1 MFWKRSIIVMALL
14 TLGLLLV
21 ACEIPLGDGGE
32 EEIVLPPT
40 TAETTATTT
49 TETTTETIT
58 TTITTE
64 GTTAEQPAPETAEG
78 GETPATGEETSPRPE
93 TETAETPA
101 EQPAT
106 TTETTEGGETAPA
119 ITTEEQPATTTTEET
134 PAETPAETTAEQ
146 PATTTTE
153 QPATTTTNTTGTH
166 TVVAGD
172 NLYRI
177 GLQYGVSWVVLAQ
190 YNNLPN
196 ANSIVVGQMLR
207 IPTAAPDG
215 TAATPTPV
223 PVPSDGTTYTVQA
236 GDTLAKIGQT
246 YGIDWRLIA
255 EANGIIN
262 PNRILVGD
270 ELKIPSNTP
279 GPIAD
284 LTHEVQAGETLFIIS
299 LNYGV
304 TWTQIAE
311 ANELATPYVIYP
323 GQILVIPGE

>member
-1 MFWKRSIIVMALL
+1 MFWKRSIIIMALL

-21 ACEIPLGDGGE
+21 ACQIPLPGGGGE
-32 EEIVLPPT
+32 EVLLPPT
-40 TAETTATTT
+40 TAETTDPTAT
-49 TETTTETIT
+49 IAPA
-58 TTITTE
+58 E
-64 GTTAEQPAPETAEG
+64 GTTAEQPTPETTTGGETAEG
-78 GETPATGEETSPRPE
+78 GETPATTGEETSPRPE

-106 TTETTEGGETAPA
+106 TETTTGGETAPVT
-119 ITTEEQPATTTTEET
+119 TTEEQPATTT
-134 PAETPAETTAEQ
+134 PAETPAETTAETPATTTPET

-153 QPATTTTNTTGTH
+153 QPTTTTTTNTGTH
-166 TVVAGD
+166 TVVAGE

-196 ANSIVVGQMLR
+196 ANSLVVGQVLR
-207 IPTAAPDG
+207 IPTVVPD
-215 TAATPTPV
+215 TTATPTPV

-279 GPIAD
+279 GAVPE
-284 LTHEVQAGETLFIIS
+284 LTHEVKAGETLFLIS
-299 LNYGV
+299 LNYGI
-304 TWTQIAE
+304 TWTRIAE
-311 ANELATPYVIYP
+311 ANELTTPYVIYP
-323 GQILVIPGE
+323 GQILTIPGE